1 MWFAHKKYKNQRK
14 KWHLKRL
21 LKNFPGGPV
30 VKKLCFRCRGQLL
43 YNTGFISA
51 IHQRE
56 SATGIHMSPLSSASL
71 PPFTPSHPSR
81 LSQSTGFELPASCSK
96 FPQAHSMK
104 HQVALKR
111 GWCLVFHFVP
121 KEVWT
126 KHKADTEQTFSKC
139 LMSKHRNQGAA
150 LQLTYWLV
158 CSSSLP
164 QPGQLVPEQGKF
176 ENSTLALTLGWSGGD
191 RAEKQW
197 TVAEEQKKNFFLM
210 TMPKNFCPK
219 GKRIEKDQLSFQNK
233 QIWI

>member
-1 MWFAHKKYKNQRK
+1 MWFAHKKYKNRRK
-14 KWHLKRL
+14 KWYLKRL

-51 IHQRE
+51 IHQCE

-71 PPFTPSHPSR
+71 PPLTPSHPSK

-121 KEVWT
+121 KEVWK
-126 KHKADTEQTFSKC
+126 KHKAGTEQTFSKC

-150 LQLTYWLV
+150 LQLISWLV

-164 QPGQLVPEQGKF
+164 QPGQLVPEQAKF
-176 ENSTLALTLGWSGGD
+176 ENSTLALTSGWSGGD

-197 TVAEEQKKNFFLM
+197 TVAAEQKKIFLFNDDA
-210 TMPKNFCPK
+210 KEFLPK
-219 GKRIEKDQLSFQNK
+219 GKKNRKGSTEFSE
-233 QIWI
+233 